1 MIFLTDLYLY
11 RLVDK
16 ERLDWRP
23 RMSKINETI
32 IDIDNRLN
40 HLTSDLQAIKDD
52 LKILYSVSTKMDIL
66 ADQVKSHD
74 AILNGNG
81 TEGLKSK
88 FSRIEEIVNI
98 LKEKIEN
105 VITLLFGDLN
115 NDGIRSKVRL
125 IELKIGVISAI
136 GGIVGGIVV
145 SMFSDTI
152 SGLIQRLF

>member
-1 MIFLTDLYLY
+1 LA
-11 RLVDK
+11 DK
-16 ERLDWRP
+16 ERLDWRST
-23 RMSKINETI
+23 MSKINETI

-40 HLTSDLQAIKDD
+40 HLTGDLQAIKDD
-52 LKILYSVSTKMDIL
+52 LKILYSVSTKIDIL

-81 TEGLKSK
+81 TEGLKSR

-98 LKEKIEN
+98 LKEKVEN

-136 GGIVGGIVV
+136 GGVVGGIVV
-145 SMFSDTI
+145 TILSDTI